1 MSIEYTNQPI
11 RLKIT
16 AELEFEDG
24 QSFTFNRETTDFT
37 EDDETVD
44 GYFGQVSSDVYD
56 KLEEFSVESEDDY
69 EDDEDF
75 DDREDYTTDDELRGY

>member
-1 MSIEYTNQPI
+1 MSIEYTNQPV

-24 QSFTFNRETTDFT
+24 QSFTFDRETTDFT

-44 GYFGQVSSDVYD
+44 GYFSQVSSDVYD
-56 KLEEFSVESEDDY
+56 KLEEFSVESED
-69 EDDEDF
+69 EDVNVGFFDDF
-75 DDREDYTTDDELRGY
+75 DDDEV